1 MCRRNGFLIA
11 ALALILG
18 GCALSQQREP
28 DPVQLRLESLERRL
42 EAIERILAN
51 GSLVDLTLQMDDLQR
66 QAADLQGRIERL
78 EFEQQSAGDRQ
89 RSMYSDLDERLQSLE
104 TGLRQAAA
112 GRAAAGVDPAT
123 GDAPAAPLTAGTAQ
137 ENYEAAFG
145 LLREQRY
152 AEAGDAFA
160 RFLAAFPDSQL
171 ADNAQYWLA
180 ESFYV
185 TGQFERA
192 LGEFKKVLDQ
202 YPRSMKVPDAML
214 KIGFCNYELE
224 RWPDARIALS
234 EVVADFPDST
244 AARLAEQRLAKM
256 SEEGN

>member
-1 MCRRNGFLIA
+1 MLRRNGLLIA
-11 ALALILG
+11 TALIVLG
-18 GCALSQQREP
+18 GCALSQQRGP
-28 DPVQLRLESLERRL
+28 DPVQLRLENLERRL
-42 EAIERILAN
+42 DAIERILAN

-66 QAADLQGRIERL
+66 QAAELQGRIERL
-78 EFEQQSAGDRQ
+78 EFEQQSGADRQ
-89 RSMYSDLDERLQSLE
+89 RSMYSDLDKRLQTLE
-104 TGLRQAAA
+104 SGLRQAAA
-112 GRAAAGVDPAT
+112 GRVAVDGNATAT
-123 GDAPAAPLTAGTAQ
+123 GAPALATGTAQ

-145 LLREQRY
+145 LLREQKY

-160 RFLAAFPDSQL
+160 RFLASFPDSQL

-180 ESFYV
+180 ESHYV

-192 LGEFKKVLDQ
+192 LGEFRKVLDQ

-214 KIGFCNYELE
+214 KIGFCHYELK

-234 EVVADFPDST
+234 EVVADFPEST

>member
-1 MCRRNGFLIA
+1 MPTRHRLATA
-11 ALALILG
+11 AVAVAVLG
-18 GCALSQQREP
+18 GCALQQQREP
-28 DPVQLRLESLERRL
+28 DPTLVRLENLERRL
-42 EAIERILAN
+42 EAIERVLAN

-78 EFEQQSAGDRQ
+78 EFEQESGADRQ
-89 RSMYSDLDERLQSLE
+89 RSMYADLDERLQTLE
-104 TGLRQAAA
+104 SGLQQAAIAA
-112 GRAAAGVDPAT
+112 GRIRTAAGPSVPVT
-123 GDAPAAPLTAGTAQ
+123 VGSAQ

-152 AEAGDAFA
+152 AQAGEAFA
-160 RFLAAFPDSQL
+160 QFLAAFPDSQL

-180 ESFYV
+180 ESHYV

-192 LGEFKKVLDQ
+192 LTEFEKVLDR

-214 KIGFCNYELE
+214 KIGFCHYELE

-234 EVVADFPDST
+234 EVVADFPDTT